1 MDKAR
6 EDPILML
13 KLKNVFESIFESLPC
28 LFISVH
34 YLYFVEFDISNNYDL
49 ENDIAT
55 IRLSCIISMISFAI
69 GMLDLYE

>member
-1 MDKAR
+1 MAFY
-6 EDPILML
+6 DPILTL
-13 KLKNVFESIFESLPC
+13 KLKNVSESIFESIPS

-34 YLYFVEFDISNNYDL
+34 YLYFVEFDISNNNYDL